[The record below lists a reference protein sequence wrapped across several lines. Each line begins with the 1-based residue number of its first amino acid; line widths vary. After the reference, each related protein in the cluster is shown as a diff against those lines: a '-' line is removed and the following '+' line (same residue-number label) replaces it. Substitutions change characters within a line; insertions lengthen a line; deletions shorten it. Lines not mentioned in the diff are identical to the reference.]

1 MLNQNTIIASEYSK
15 LNNKYLDL
23 LNQSQ
28 ISNSI
33 NVTTN
38 KIEIEN
44 LSKTQN
50 KIELLSEKSAEIDQ
64 LKEIN
69 YELEQKLNEAEKIND
84 LLTKENRTLFFDK
97 NSEIDKDDE
106 HELSEERFKIIN
118 EDLNKTILEHRKNEE
133 LLLMKQK
140 ENVDNLRNA

>member
-1 MLNQNTIIASEYSK
+1 M
-15 LNNKYLDL
+15 
-23 LNQSQ
+23 
-28 ISNSI
+28 
-33 NVTTN
+33 TTN